1 MPEHNHPWEPL
12 SADLAEAEDLQ
23 DEDIPEW
30 QISEVENA
38 RKVQDSDRYLRLPDK
53 FDVHEWDIMR
63 RFSEQRRNPRQ
74 SDELLEAINGKGAF
88 RFFHSTIRRL
98 GIEKQWY
105 AYRDS
110 ALMEIAKDWLQKN
123 GLAYK

>member
-1 MPEHNHPWEPL
+1 
-12 SADLAEAEDLQ
+12 
-23 DEDIPEW
+23 
-30 QISEVENA
+30 
-38 RKVQDSDRYLRLPDK
+38 
-53 FDVHEWDIMR
+53 MR